1 MCLHWHLPFSFVRNR
16 EGTPSI
22 VNITT
27 TKPER
32 NMAATKQ
39 LLTVDETAAYLGI
52 SKLTVY
58 AWISKRKFQY
68 VKVGRLAK
76 FDLQTLDKWI
86 DQQTVKA
93 IQPQKAA

>member
-1 MCLHWHLPFSFVRNR
+1 LEHLLFSFVYKP

-22 VNITT
+22 MNSTT

-32 NMAATKQ
+32 SMAATKQ
-39 LLTVDETAAYLGI
+39 LLTVDEAAAYLGI

-58 AWISKRKFQY
+58 DWISKRKIQY
-68 VKVGRLAK
+68 VKVGRLVK
-76 FDLQTLDKWI
+76 FDLQTLDKRI

>member
-1 MCLHWHLPFSFVRNR
+1 M
-16 EGTPSI
+16 
-22 VNITT
+22 NITT

-32 NMAATKQ
+32 SMSATKR

-58 AWISKRKFQY
+58 DWISKRKIQY
-68 VKVGRLAK
+68 VKVGRLVK